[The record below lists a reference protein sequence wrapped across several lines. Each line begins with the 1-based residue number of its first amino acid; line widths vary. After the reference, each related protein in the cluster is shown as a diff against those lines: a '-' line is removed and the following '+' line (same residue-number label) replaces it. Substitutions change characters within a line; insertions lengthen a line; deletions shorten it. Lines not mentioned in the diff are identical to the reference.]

1 MRTCRAVV
9 SMCGCMSANTQVSFK
24 VISINIVGSAGI
36 NSIKN
41 IIFRYSIDVK
51 REIKTDA
58 LLQFALPVP
67 KLQFLDKLLVR
78 IDFFCT
84 IFVIIQNGNIFGIKL

>member
-1 MRTCRAVV
+1 
-9 SMCGCMSANTQVSFK
+9 MCGCMSANTQVSFK

-41 IIFRYSIDVK
+41 IILRYSIDVK

-58 LLQFALPVP
+58 LLQFAFTVS
-67 KLQFLDKLLVR
+67 KLQVLDKLLVR

-84 IFVIIQNGNIFGIKL
+84 IFVIIQNGNIFGIKR

>member
-1 MRTCRAVV
+1 
-9 SMCGCMSANTQVSFK
+9 MCGCMSANTQVSFK

-58 LLQFALPVP
+58 LLQFAFPVP

-84 IFVIIQNGNIFGIKL
+84 IFVIIQNGNILELNFNS